1 MFFIEKLKNQRS
13 ITHYKATNL
22 KFNRY
27 IHSPRPILQ
36 ISIMKK
42 ILSLLL
48 LPLFFFAFTNKIQAT
63 HIVGGDI
70 SYECLGPSQTSGIM
84 EYRITMHV
92 YRDRI
97 NGQAAF
103 DNPAIVGIYAGSN
116 TATTFNILRLTNP
129 VITTIPIVFT
139 NPCLVAPANIGVEEG
154 TYTGIVELPFN
165 PDGYT
170 ISYQRCCRNRT
181 VNNLATPRS
190 TGATYTISLNSEAQ
204 QQCNSSPI
212 FSEFPPIAICANR
225 ELEFDHSATDVD
237 GNTLVY
243 ELCSPFNGGG
253 NSTSGG
259 NGFNSPAPNP
269 PAPPPYNPVVFGAGY
284 SGTSPLNASPM
295 LSIDPNTGFL
305 TGIPT
310 ALGQYVVGI
319 CVKEYDTSGNL
330 LSSTL
335 RDFQFNV
342 ATCDDQVDAKITAD
356 SVNFIT
362 DQYYVNF
369 CGDSVIT
376 FDNTSTIQ
384 SFINSYEW
392 RIDLGNGNF
401 FTSSTFEPTVTFPG
415 AGTYQG
421 WMIANPGSVG
431 CTDTALLT
439 INISL
444 DVLADFSMTYDSCEI
459 GLSYFTNK
467 TSFDPVTPIQ
477 SYAWSFGDGTGSSM
491 SSPTHQY
498 VYPDTGF
505 HNVTL
510 VATNIVGCASIKT
523 KRLDWTPKPI
533 FPLDLNNDTA
543 CINFLAGN
551 IPSIYYPIDDYTF
564 QWDFGEGTSSD
575 QFLAEHNYTQSGIYN
590 RTLVITSPKGCT
602 QQFNSTVVALDT
614 PKANFS
620 YLPTQPTSLN
630 PVVEFKDE
638 SELSNLWE
646 WHFGNGISKLS
657 SFESDITY
665 SYPDTGQ
672 HLVKLVVTHINGCTD
687 TAQQLIDIVPEV
699 TYFLP
704 NALTPNEDGKN
715 DVYKGKGYTQYMKSF
730 EMGIYSRWGERL
742 FTTQDPN
749 EAWNGRKNNV
759 GQKCQAGVYVV
770 VVRIVGPRG
779 KQQELKG
786 YATVVY

>member
-1 MFFIEKLKNQRS
+1 MKRIFNLFLLAFLFI
-13 ITHYKATNL
+13 
-22 KFNRY
+22 
-27 IHSPRPILQ
+27 
-36 ISIMKK
+36 
-42 ILSLLL
+42 
-48 LPLFFFAFTNKIQAT
+48 AFTNHLQAS

-70 SYECLGPSQTSGIM
+70 SYECLGPNPATGIM
-84 EYRITMHV
+84 QYRITMHV
-92 YRDRI
+92 YRDRV
-97 NGQAAF
+97 NGQAPF
-103 DNPAIVGIYAGSN
+103 DNPAIVGIYAGLNLSS
-116 TATTFNILRLTNP
+116 TYDVLSLRNP
-129 VITTIPIVFT
+129 VVTNIPIVFT
-139 NPCLVAPANIGVEEG
+139 NPCLVAPPNIGVEEAV
-154 TYTGIVELPFN
+154 YEEIVELPFN
-165 PDGYT
+165 PDGYS
-170 ISYQRCCRNRT
+170 ISYQRCCRNYT
-181 VNNLATPRS
+181 VNNLASPRN
-190 TGATYTISLNSEAQ
+190 TGATYTISLNAAAQ
-204 QQCNSSPI
+204 QQCNNSPT
-212 FSEFPPIAICANR
+212 FNQFPPIAICANR
-225 ELEFDHSATDVD
+225 DLVFDHSATDVD
-237 GNTLVY
+237 GNTLRY
-243 ELCSPFNGGG
+243 ELCSPFSGGG
-253 NSTSGG
+253 SSSSGG
-259 NGFNSPAPNP
+259 TGFNSAAPNP
-269 PAPPPYNPVVFGAGY
+269 PAPPPYNPVLFSPGY
-284 SGTSPLNASPM
+284 TGTNPLNANPM
-295 LSIDPNTGFL
+295 LSIDSITGLLTGF
-305 TGIPT
+305 PT
-310 ALGQYVVGI
+310 ALGQYVVGV
-319 CVKEYDTSGNL
+319 CVKEYDAQGNF

-342 ATCDDQVDAKITAD
+342 AICDDQVDAKISAD

-362 DQYYVNF
+362 DQYYINF

-401 FTSSTFEPTVTFPG
+401 FTSSAFEPTATFPG
-415 AGTYQG
+415 NGTYQG
-421 WMIANPGSVG
+421 WLIANPGTVG

-439 INISL
+439 ISISL

-459 GLSYFTNK
+459 GRSYFTNM
-467 TSFDPVTPIQ
+467 TSFDPIKPIQ
-477 SYAWSFGDGTGSSM
+477 SYAWSFGDGNGSSAIN
-491 SSPTHQY
+491 PNHQY

-505 HNVTL
+505 HNITL
-510 VATNIVGCASIKT
+510 VATDVAGCSSTKT

-543 CINFLAGN
+543 CINFSAGN

-564 QWDFGEGTSSD
+564 RWDFGEGTTSD
-575 QFLAEHNYTQSGIYN
+575 QFLAEHNYTESGIYT

-602 QQFNSTVVALDT
+602 QQFNTTVVALDT

-638 SELSNLWE
+638 SEFANLWE
-646 WHFGNGISKLS
+646 WHFGDGVSKLS
-657 SFESDITY
+657 SFESDATY

-672 HLVKLVVTHINGCTD
+672 HLVSLVVTHINGCTD
-687 TAQQLIDIVPEV
+687 TAQKIIDIIPEI

-715 DVYKGKGYTQYMKSF
+715 DVYKGKGYTEYMKSF
-730 EMGIYSRWGERL
+730 EMGIYSRWGERI

-779 KQQELKG
+779 EQREVKG
-786 YATVVY
+786 YATIVY